1 MSYLDIIIHYTLRR
15 IKEEY
20 LLKVSLAL
28 FYRILNIFRHTYTH
42 DSIVRII
49 TRCAYYRTYR
59 RNQENSLKT
68 EVMLEGSFPL
78 SGIT

>member
-1 MSYLDIIIHYTLRR
+1 MSYLDIIIRYTLRR

-28 FYRILNIFRHTYTH
+28 FYRILDIFRHTYTH

-49 TRCAYYRTYR
+49 TRCAYYR